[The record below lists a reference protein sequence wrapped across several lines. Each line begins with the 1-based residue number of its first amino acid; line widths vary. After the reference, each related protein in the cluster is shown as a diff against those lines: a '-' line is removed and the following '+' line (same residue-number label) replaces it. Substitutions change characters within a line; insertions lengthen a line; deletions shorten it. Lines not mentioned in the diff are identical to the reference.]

1 MLLCEK
7 CAAYLGDTRQFVRV
21 DNSNPEEVSNLQKAT
36 LSCDFVLR
44 TALVQSC
51 KGCILRLCLECP
63 LEHDECCGMP
73 VAKVG
78 SNAKLEHKGTEL
90 NSIRE

>member
-51 KGCILRLCLECP
+51 KGCILLLCL
-63 LEHDECCGMP
+63 ECCGMP
-73 VAKVG
+73 RKASQVIG
-78 SNAKLEHKGTEL
+78 LHL
-90 NSIRE
+90 RC